1 MCPVSYI
8 FKEDIIPMCSKNF
21 RHKRMECPGQKAPP
35 LPVASLPLPRGP
47 HPVTLSPV
55 SVSREYSMCK
65 KVHRHRYPYEH
76 NCIFCTRSYYT
87 YYSILHTLFH
97 ILLFFFFFCFIIHL
111 GKCFPSVY
119 KSLTFIFWAVYASSV
134 CIFYDLLNI
143 A

>member
-8 FKEDIIPMCSKNF
+8 FKEDVIPMCSKNF

-47 HPVTLSPV
+47 HPVTLSLV

-76 NCIFCTRSYYT
+76 NCTFCTRSVAYYT
-87 YYSILHTLFH
+87 HCSTFCS
-97 ILLFFFFFCFIIHL
+97 FFFCFIIHL

-119 KSLTFIFWAVYASSV
+119 KSLTFIFWVVYASSI